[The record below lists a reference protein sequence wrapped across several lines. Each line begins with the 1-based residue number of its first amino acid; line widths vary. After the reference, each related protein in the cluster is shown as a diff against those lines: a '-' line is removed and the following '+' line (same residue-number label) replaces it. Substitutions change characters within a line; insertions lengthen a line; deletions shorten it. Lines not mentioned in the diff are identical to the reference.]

1 MTVETGTEPGSERD
15 RLGEDGARIEKLLD
29 EVRAAAGPVTWQ
41 RVEELVQRIV
51 GLYGEGLVRVL
62 RHLGEAGALT
72 PDLQSRLGEDE
83 VVSSLLLLHGV
94 HPLPPEERVRR
105 ALDAL
110 RRSRAGA
117 DVLLIGVED
126 GVPRVRIASS
136 GTFAPSTQQSLE
148 QAIRRVIA
156 EAAPD
161 LEDAVIEGEIPRPNA
176 PEAGLVQLRR
186 PPDAERT
193 S

>member
-1 MTVETGTEPGSERD
+1 MSAGTETGSERD

-62 RHLGEAGALT
+62 RHAGDAGALS
-72 PDLQSRLGEDE
+72 PELQARLGEDE
-83 VVSSLLLLHGV
+83 VVSSLLLLHGI

-110 RRSRAGA
+110 RRSPAGA
-117 DVLLIGVED
+117 DVLLIGIEN
-126 GVPRVRIASS
+126 GAPRVRIASS

-161 LEDAVIEGEIPRPNA
+161 LDDAIIEGEMPA
-176 PEAGLVQLRR
+176 PEAPEAPLVQLRR
-186 PPDAERT
+186 PSDGERDA
-193 S
+193 